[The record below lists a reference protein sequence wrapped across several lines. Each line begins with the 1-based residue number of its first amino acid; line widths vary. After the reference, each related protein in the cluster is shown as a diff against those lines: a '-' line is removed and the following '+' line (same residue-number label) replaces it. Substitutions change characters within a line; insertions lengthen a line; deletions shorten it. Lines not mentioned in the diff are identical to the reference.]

1 MAGIKATL
9 IPHASIPVPKKRG
22 KGNVRLASG
31 GVRGGE
37 GGSLGSVGSHPCQ
50 DLVFLSMGEMDH

>member
-9 IPHASIPVPKKRG
+9 IPHASITILKQRG
-22 KGNVRLASG
+22 KGDVRLASG

-37 GGSLGSVGSHPCQ
+37 GGSLSVVGSHPCQ
-50 DLVFLSMGEMDH
+50 DLE